1 MSTLITN
8 LPSYEVWVR
17 KEYLTDHKSGHGE
30 FVKGVWVSAKSI
42 PGRAFYFETYLPD
55 YAECLISYRYPLF
68 SPLLRRQI
76 QI

>member
-8 LPSYEVWVR
+8 LPAYEVWVR

-55 YAECLISYRYPLF
+55 YAATVSYTHLTLPTNREV
-68 SPLLRRQI
+68 
-76 QI
+76 